1 MSSSLLHLHLTPCII
16 TWLHLKVYYLFNL
29 LTDYLHTI
37 PEKLRPSRLV
47 DFKSIIPISAV
58 LEQNIDN
65 VKQTVRDVIE
75 SEFTEDRETI
85 QEKLQNHLS
94 FHNEEAAVS
103 KLT

>member
-1 MSSSLLHLHLTPCII
+1 
-16 TWLHLKVYYLFNL
+16 
-29 LTDYLHTI
+29 
-37 PEKLRPSRLV
+37 LRPSRLV